1 MSGLDPRRSTTSEPP
16 VGGSRAPHQGQQ
28 SCEVWV
34 LVDERQRI
42 DDAAGLHYCFGAPMA
57 RREVHL
63 ALAALA
69 SRLDNPGVPGDPGLP
84 GTQGTDARG
93 VRRPAASCPRTRR
106 CWSAGSCWTRPRS
119 PPTRGPGTS
128 LDVSS
133 PDKAAAADHWYRLR
147 TTVEN
152 IFRDSKLG
160 AALRHLRSG
169 HPQVN
174 RARPKHPG
182 SGRPVFTRA
191 RAGTRLCGRASR
203 RAGRARQ
210 R

>member
-1 MSGLDPRRSTTSEPP
+1 
-16 VGGSRAPHQGQQ
+16 
-28 SCEVWV
+28 
-34 LVDERQRI
+34 
-42 DDAAGLHYCFGAPMA
+42 MA

-69 SRLDNPGVPGDPGLP
+69 RQLVTRASPVIPGLP

-169 HPQVN
+169 YPQVN
-174 RARPKHPG
+174 RARLKHPG
-182 SGRPVFTRA
+182 DDWPVSLVRVL
-191 RAGTRLCGRASR
+191 RLGDAVEPV
-203 RAGRARQ
+203 AEQGALGGE
-210 R
+210 